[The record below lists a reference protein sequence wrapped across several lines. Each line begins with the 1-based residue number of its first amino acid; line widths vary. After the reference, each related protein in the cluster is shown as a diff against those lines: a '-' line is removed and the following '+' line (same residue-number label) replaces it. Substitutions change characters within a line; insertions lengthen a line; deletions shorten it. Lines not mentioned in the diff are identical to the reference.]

1 MGARSDEM
9 TDTPYD
15 QNSSF
20 GTTISIAS
28 MRAAGLTSL
37 SFWSFPILLSA
48 FLAFVALYD
57 FVIFHTLAE
66 LFAILVASVMFV
78 LAWHTSSVARNR
90 FMLVLA
96 CGYFWTGALDLAH
109 TLAYKGLE
117 LLPYSGINASAQIW
131 IVTRYF
137 EALLLLLAPW
147 LAGYRISKHV
157 ILAASGAISIALL
170 GWVLSGSFP
179 VAYVEGKGLTMF
191 KVGSEF
197 VIIAILM
204 AAIWMLLHFR
214 PVKEPVNMTLM
225 VAALIVTAVTEM
237 TFTTY
242 VDPFGIANFI
252 GHILKL
258 LSFWLI
264 FKAIIATSIQQPY
277 LDMQSALQQAQDS
290 TAVAEKAN
298 KAKSDFLS
306 MMSHDLRTPLN
317 AIMGFSDMMRGQV
330 LGSLGNPKYVEYSD
344 AIHKSGAY
352 LVSLINDILDVSKI
366 ESGHYK
372 LDEEELD
379 LQEVIREIH
388 VGVATR
394 VPADSHALKIEIA
407 PDSPL
412 LLADR
417 RATLQ
422 ILANLIGNAAKFST
436 TGSDILVSWKPAGK
450 DRWVLSIA
458 DTGCGIPADKL
469 ETIIEPFVQ
478 ANPLVSRKHEGVGLG
493 LHIVHLLAK
502 LHNAALKISSVEGK
516 GTTVSLT
523 YPPERIMQRGQ
534 RNASGLRGDPNDA
547 PEYRQVSG

>member
-1 MGARSDEM
+1 M

-15 QNSSF
+15 KKSQT
-20 GTTISIAS
+20 GPIISLAS
-28 MRAAGLTSL
+28 LHTSGLVRL
-37 SFWSFPILLSA
+37 DFWSFPALLTLL
-48 FLAFVALYD
+48 LALVALYD

-66 LFAILVASVMFV
+66 LFAILVAFVMFV
-78 LAWHTSSVARNR
+78 LAWHTSALTQNR

-96 CGYFWTGALDLAH
+96 CGYFWIGTLDLAH

-117 LLPYSGINASAQIW
+117 LLPYSGVNAAAQIW

-137 EALLLLLAPW
+137 EAVLLLVAPG
-147 LAGYRISKHV
+147 LAGYRISKTA
-157 ILAASGAISIALL
+157 IMTAGGAVSVALL
-170 GWVLSGSFP
+170 AWVLSGIFP
-179 VAYVEGKGLTMF
+179 QAYVEGKGLTAF
-191 KVGSEF
+191 KIGSEF
-197 VIIAILM
+197 LIVALLVG
-204 AAIWMLLHFR
+204 AIWTLLHFR
-214 PVKEPVNMTLM
+214 PVTEPVNLTLL
-225 VAALIVTAVTEM
+225 VSALILTIFTEL
-237 TFTTY
+237 TFTVY
-242 VDPFGIANFI
+242 LDPFGFANFT

-264 FKAIIATSIQQPY
+264 FQAIIASNIERPY
-277 LDMQSALQQAQDS
+277 KDLQSALQQAQQS
-290 TAVAEKAN
+290 TAAAEKAN

-317 AIMGFSDMMRGQV
+317 AVMGFSDMMRGQV

-366 ESGHYK
+366 ESGHYE
-372 LDEEELD
+372 LEEEELD

-394 VPADSHALKIEIA
+394 VPADSHALKIDMA
-407 PDSPL
+407 ADSPL

-422 ILANLIGNAAKFST
+422 ILANLIGNATKFST
-436 TGSDILVSWKPAGK
+436 AGSDIRVSWKADDQG
-450 DRWVLSIA
+450 RWVLSIT
-458 DTGCGIPADKL
+458 DTGCGIAADKL

-502 LHNAALKISSVEGK
+502 LHDATLKISSVEGK
-516 GTTVSLT
+516 GTTVSLA
-523 YPPERIMQRGQ
+523 YPPERIVQRENRKAAG
-534 RNASGLRGDPNDA
+534 
-547 PEYRQVSG
+547 

>member
-1 MGARSDEM
+1 M

-15 QNSSF
+15 QNSRF
-20 GTTISIAS
+20 GTIISVAS
-28 MRAAGLTSL
+28 IRAAGLTSL

-66 LFAILVASVMFV
+66 FFAILVAFVMFA
-78 LAWHTSSVARNR
+78 LAWYTSALAKNR

-96 CGYFWTGALDLAH
+96 CGYFWIGALDLSH

-117 LLPYSGINASAQIW
+117 LLPYSGVNAAAQIW
-131 IVTRYF
+131 VATRYF
-137 EALLLLLAPW
+137 EALVLLLSPW
-147 LAGYRISKHV
+147 LAGYRIPKTT
-157 ILAASGAISIALL
+157 IMATGGAVSVALL
-170 GWVLSGSFP
+170 GWVLSGAFP
-179 VAYVEGKGLTMF
+179 QAYIEGRGLTAF
-191 KVGSEF
+191 KIGSEF
-197 VIIAILM
+197 AIVALLLG
-204 AAIWMLLHFR
+204 AIWSLLHFR
-214 PVKEPVNMTLM
+214 PVTEPVNQTLL
-225 VAALIVTAVTEM
+225 VSALILTIFTEL
-237 TFTTY
+237 TFTVY
-242 VDPFGIANFI
+242 FDPFGFANFT

-264 FKAIIATSIQQPY
+264 FQALIASNIQRPY
-277 LDMQSALQQAQDS
+277 KDLRSALQQAQES
-290 TAVAEKAN
+290 TAAAEKAN

-330 LGSLGNPKYVEYSD
+330 LGPLGNSKYVEYSD

-372 LDEEELD
+372 LEEEELD

-436 TGSDILVSWKPAGK
+436 AGSDILVSWRPAAQG
-450 DRWVLSIA
+450 RWVLSIA

-469 ETIIEPFVQ
+469 ETIIQPFVQ

-523 YPPERIMQRGQ
+523 YPPERIVQRGQ

>member
-1 MGARSDEM
+1 MNAYIGARSDEM

-15 QNSSF
+15 KNSRA
-20 GTTISIAS
+20 GTIISVAS
-28 MRAAGLTSL
+28 LRAAGLTRL
-37 SFWSFPILLSA
+37 DFWSFPALLTLL
-48 FLAFVALYD
+48 LALVALYD
-57 FVIFHTLAE
+57 FVIFHTLVE
-66 LFAILVASVMFV
+66 LFAILVAFVMFV
-78 LAWHTSSVARNR
+78 LAWHTSALAQNR

-96 CGYFWTGALDLAH
+96 CGYFWIGVLDLAH

-117 LLPYSGINASAQIW
+117 LLPYSGVNAAAQIW

-137 EALLLLLAPW
+137 EAVVLLLAPG
-147 LAGYRISKHV
+147 LAGYRVSKINIMV
-157 ILAASGAISIALL
+157 AGGAVSVALL
-170 GWVLSGSFP
+170 AWVLSGTFP
-179 VAYVEGKGLTMF
+179 QAYIEGRGLTAF
-191 KVGSEF
+191 KIGSEF
-197 VIIAILM
+197 AIVALLLG
-204 AAIWMLLHFR
+204 AIWTFLHFR
-214 PVKEPVNMTLM
+214 SVTEPANLTLL
-225 VAALIVTAVTEM
+225 VAALILTIFTEL
-237 TFTTY
+237 TFTVY
-242 VDPFGIANFI
+242 FDPFGVANFT

-264 FKAIIATSIQQPY
+264 FQAIIASNIERPY
-277 LDMQSALQQAQDS
+277 KDLRSALQQAQQS
-290 TAVAEKAN
+290 TAAAEKAN

-366 ESGHYK
+366 ESGHYE
-372 LDEEELD
+372 LEEEELD
-379 LQEVIREIH
+379 LQEVVREIH

-394 VPADSHALKIEIA
+394 VPEDSHALKIDMA
-407 PDSPL
+407 ADSPL

-436 TGSDILVSWKPAGK
+436 AGSDILVSWKPADQG
-450 DRWVLSIA
+450 RWVLSIA
-458 DTGCGIPADKL
+458 DTGCGIAADKL

-502 LHNAALKISSVEGK
+502 LHDATLKISSVEGK

-523 YPPERIMQRGQ
+523 YPPERIVQWEKRKAAG
-534 RNASGLRGDPNDA
+534 
-547 PEYRQVSG
+547 

>member
-1 MGARSDEM
+1 M

-264 FKAIIATSIQQPY
+264 FKIGRA
-277 LDMQSALQQAQDS
+277 
-290 TAVAEKAN
+290 
-298 KAKSDFLS
+298 
-306 MMSHDLRTPLN
+306 
-317 AIMGFSDMMRGQV
+317 
-330 LGSLGNPKYVEYSD
+330 
-344 AIHKSGAY
+344 
-352 LVSLINDILDVSKI
+352 
-366 ESGHYK
+366 
-372 LDEEELD
+372 
-379 LQEVIREIH
+379 H
-388 VGVATR
+388 V
-394 VPADSHALKIEIA
+394 
-407 PDSPL
+407 
-412 LLADR
+412 
-417 RATLQ
+417 
-422 ILANLIGNAAKFST
+422 
-436 TGSDILVSWKPAGK
+436 
-450 DRWVLSIA
+450 
-458 DTGCGIPADKL
+458 
-469 ETIIEPFVQ
+469 
-478 ANPLVSRKHEGVGLG
+478 
-493 LHIVHLLAK
+493 
-502 LHNAALKISSVEGK
+502 
-516 GTTVSLT
+516 
-523 YPPERIMQRGQ
+523 
-534 RNASGLRGDPNDA
+534 
-547 PEYRQVSG
+547 